1 MHVKSNKH
9 GIVIYTSVN
18 LPEHSTYGGNT
29 DWLSL
34 LYAAGKSLSMFL
46 LKMLISLG
54 FWDNKHI
61 WFSSKTSGHR
71 FSFSFA
77 NCSLPF
83 KTWSVLG
90 LCLELHFF
98 ISFLHSLFFFK
109 GFLSF
114 LLFEHGGHSPSHG
127 AWSYYFRRMGRKKD
141 KKRQWRDSWKNQ
153 QMQSKLCVCVGTC
166 GWVWAGAWNRC
177 YLVDYKNHFMMYMY
191 IKSWYCTSQIST
203 NLT

>member
-1 MHVKSNKH
+1 MSGHLISEPKFSPPWFIKGRTNSQTRFIRTLVYLISIHLSMHVKSNKH

-18 LPEHSTYGGNT
+18 LPEHSTYGRNT

-54 FWDNKHI
+54 FWDKKHI
-61 WFSSKTSGHR
+61 WFSSKTSGHK

-98 ISFLHSLFFFK
+98 ISFLHSLVF
-109 GFLSF
+109 
-114 LLFEHGGHSPSHG
+114 
-127 AWSYYFRRMGRKKD
+127 
-141 KKRQWRDSWKNQ
+141 
-153 QMQSKLCVCVGTC
+153 
-166 GWVWAGAWNRC
+166 
-177 YLVDYKNHFMMYMY
+177 
-191 IKSWYCTSQIST
+191 
-203 NLT
+203 